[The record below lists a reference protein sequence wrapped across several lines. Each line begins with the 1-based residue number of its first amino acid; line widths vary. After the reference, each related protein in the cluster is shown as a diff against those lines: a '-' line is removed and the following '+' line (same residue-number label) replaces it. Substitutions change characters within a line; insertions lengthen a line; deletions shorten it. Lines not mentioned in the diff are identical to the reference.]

1 MTEFITNNWEMI
13 LLAFMILEK
22 VIKLSPTK
30 ADDILLDM
38 VLKPIFNR
46 IKPK

>member
-1 MTEFITNNWEMI
+1 MMDWITNNWEMV

-22 VIKLSPTK
+22 VIKMSPTK